1 MDTFL
6 AIASKREVRTY
17 ADTPIPQD
25 VERRI
30 LEAGRV
36 TGSAANKQL
45 WRFIVVQSPEKLD
58 ALAECVYVP
67 GNVLGSALVIAI
79 ASPSGAGPAQFDA
92 GRAAQDLKLAAWNDG
107 VGSCPNGF
115 RDGGR
120 AAEILGLEE
129 GEGAILLTFGYP
141 EKKIDPESRKPEE
154 WIAKA
159 NRKSFDEVVV
169 RI

>member
-17 ADTPIPQD
+17 ANTPISHET
-25 VERRI
+25 ERRI

-36 TGSAANKQL
+36 TGSAANRQL
-45 WRFIVVQSPEKLD
+45 WRFIVVESPEKVE
-58 ALAECVYVP
+58 ALAECVYAP
-67 GNVLGSALVIAI
+67 GNVLGSTLIIAI
-79 ASPSGAGPAQFDA
+79 ASPSGVGPAQFDA
-92 GRAAQDLKLAAWNDG
+92 GRASQDMKLAAWNDG

-115 RDGGR
+115 RDVDR
-120 AAEILGLEE
+120 AAEILELEE

-159 NRKSFDEVVV
+159 NRKSLDEVVV
-169 RI
+169 RL